1 MKPLTNQPQ
10 EVDAAAVG
18 GRKMQ
23 LPGEISI
30 AFDKQRR
37 SQQKPYY
44 PTQTSRH
51 RMDKDGGLRIGEG
64 LNIKLFQML

>member
-1 MKPLTNQPQ
+1 
-10 EVDAAAVG
+10 
-18 GRKMQ
+18 MQ